1 MTYKR
6 VTDLA
11 WAAKHRYVCEPGGK
25 PQPGVTSIL
34 RQLDKPNI
42 IKNYVKRA
50 LEGED
55 PYVATQEKMDRG
67 TRVHAYAEWC
77 ATSGDPTT
85 TPPIHPDDR
94 GYATAMDNFWD
105 DYRPV
110 PVAVEPILVNRDE
123 PDMGYGGRADLI
135 TPDTIIDYKTG
146 GHFLVDPV
154 LQLNAYARCMQA
166 EYDEDGWLHGWTAMP
181 LTQMKLLVVYLNGD
195 GTYLPVE
202 VPNEMTH
209 FLTFLALREVYTG
222 VKEIEKWARAYEREQ
237 NA

>member
-34 RQLDKPNI
+34 RQLDKPAI

-50 LEGED
+50 LAGED

-67 TRVHAYAEWC
+67 TRIHRYAEWK
-77 ATSGDPTT
+77 ATGDDG
-85 TPPIHPDDR
+85 PIHITLGDEP
-94 GYATAMDNFWD
+94 YADAVDSFWD
-105 DYRPV
+105 YWQPK
-110 PVAVEPILVNRDE
+110 PVAVEPILVNPDDE
-123 PDMGYGGRADLI
+123 YGGRADLI
-135 TPDTIIDYKTG
+135 TADTIIDYKTG

-166 EYDEDGWLHGWTAMP
+166 EYNEDGWLCGWTAMP

-202 VPNEMTH
+202 IPNEMNH

-222 VKEIEKWARAYEREQ
+222 IKEIEKWERSHKKEQ

>member
-11 WAAKHRYVCEPGGK
+11 WAAKHRYVVEPGGK

-67 TRVHAYAEWC
+67 TRIHAYAEWC

-85 TPPIHPDDR
+85 TPPVRPDDR
-94 GYATAMDNFWD
+94 PYATALDNWWD
-105 DYRPV
+105 DYRPE
-110 PVAVEPILVNRDE
+110 PIAVEPILVNPE
-123 PDMGYGGRADLI
+123 GQYGGRADLP
-135 TPDTIIDYKTG
+135 TVNTIIDFKTG

-154 LQLNAYARCMQA
+154 LQLNAYARCVQA
-166 EYDEDGWLHGWTAMP
+166 VYDDEGWLCGWTAWP
-181 LTQMKLLVVYLNGD
+181 LKRMKLLVVYLNGD

-202 VPNEMTH
+202 VPNDEDYYA
-209 FLTFLALREVYTG
+209 TFLALRKVYTG
-222 VKEIEKWARAYEREQ
+222 IKAIEAWERQ
-237 NA
+237 QKKGQT

>member
-34 RQLDKPNI
+34 RQLDKPAI

-67 TRVHAYAEWC
+67 TRIHAYAEWHARSEQDANLLC
-77 ATSGDPTT
+77 PFTE
-85 TPPIHPDDR
+85 PDDEP
-94 GYATAMDNFWD
+94 YCDALDTWWD

-110 PVAVEPILVNRDE
+110 PVAVEPILVNPTDE
-123 PDMGYGGRADLI
+123 YGGRADLI
-135 TPDTIIDYKTG
+135 TDDTIIDYKTG

-166 EYDEDGWLHGWTAMP
+166 EYDADGWLHGWTAMP
-181 LTQMKLLVVYLNGD
+181 LIQMKLLVVYLNGD
-195 GTYLPVE
+195 GTYLPVW

-222 VKEIEKWARAYEREQ
+222 IKEIEKWERSYKKEQ